1 MDGILNLLDGEW
13 WSHGFLSPSTAVL
26 YPAPQPPT
34 SLLSSSSAWS
44 SAGRLPIIPSYTS
57 QPPLKIFSVL
67 TQKYVIRQKYF
78 SHKIPQ
84 PTSVLSKMCCRVS
97 PLVCVEDVGAGDHVS
112 SVRPRGC
119 VDRQFLA
126 PGKDSDGVVVGR
138 CVNCNGDIVRTLYY
152 HLVKWERLVSSTNY
166 VSRERASP
174 PQAARRHRTAPHSSG
189 TETRGELRPAICY

>member
-1 MDGILNLLDGEW
+1 MVEPRV
-13 WSHGFLSPSTAVL
+13 LSPSTAAL

-34 SLLSSSSAWS
+34 SLLSPSSAWS
-44 SAGRLPIIPSYTS
+44 SAGRLPIIPSYTL

-112 SVRPRGC
+112 CVRDIHGYPCDFNISG
-119 VDRQFLA
+119 
-126 PGKDSDGVVVGR
+126 S
-138 CVNCNGDIVRTLYY
+138 GDTFHQI
-152 HLVKWERLVSSTNY
+152 
-166 VSRERASP
+166 
-174 PQAARRHRTAPHSSG
+174 RRHTLTFYLI
-189 TETRGELRPAICY
+189 TEQVYN

>member
-1 MDGILNLLDGEW
+1 MDGILNLLDVGAT
-13 WSHGFLSPSTAVL
+13 SSVSL
-26 YPAPQPPT
+26 YC
-34 SLLSSSSAWS
+34 SLLSCSSTSNISAQSSSAWS
-44 SAGRLPIIPSYTS
+44 SAGRLPIIPSYTL

-119 VDRQFLA
+119 VDNFWRLA
-126 PGKDSDGVVVGR
+126 RIVTESRWGVV
-138 CVNCNGDIVRTLYY
+138 
-152 HLVKWERLVSSTNY
+152 
-166 VSRERASP
+166 
-174 PQAARRHRTAPHSSG
+174 
-189 TETRGELRPAICY
+189 

>member
-26 YPAPQPPT
+26 YPAPQPAT
-34 SLLSSSSAWS
+34 SLLSPSSAWS
-44 SAGRLPIIPSYTS
+44 SAGRLPIIPSYTL

-97 PLVCVEDVGAGDHVS
+97 PLMCVEDVGAGDHVS
-112 SVRPRGC
+112 SVRPRA
-119 VDRQFLA
+119 V
-126 PGKDSDGVVVGR
+126 
-138 CVNCNGDIVRTLYY
+138 
-152 HLVKWERLVSSTNY
+152 
-166 VSRERASP
+166 
-174 PQAARRHRTAPHSSG
+174 
-189 TETRGELRPAICY
+189 

>member
-26 YPAPQPPT
+26 YPAPQP
-34 SLLSSSSAWS
+34 
-44 SAGRLPIIPSYTS
+44 RLPIIPSYTL

-119 VDRQFLA
+119 VDNFWR
-126 PGKDSDGVVVGR
+126 
-138 CVNCNGDIVRTLYY
+138 
-152 HLVKWERLVSSTNY
+152 
-166 VSRERASP
+166 
-174 PQAARRHRTAPHSSG
+174 
-189 TETRGELRPAICY
+189 